1 MVSVLLNTFDAFH
14 EGNRLQNT
22 IWKAQKLTHKKVT
35 ILGADAIYATNK
47 NRSYVTNRAIKT
59 DFKPKGRPGR
69 HKEHKNQLAKMITKE
84 RASRLEGSFGTD
96 KEYFLLNRIKARTK
110 ETEILWIFIGI
121 HTSNALNI
129 GRRMKNVATKA
140 A

>member
-1 MVSVLLNTFDAFH
+1 LKK
-14 EGNRLQNT
+14 T
-22 IWKAQKLTHKKVT
+22 IWKAQKLTNKKVRL
-35 ILGADAIYATNK
+35 LGADAIYATNA
-47 NRSYVTNRAIKT
+47 NRTYVSKRKIKT
-59 DFKPKGRPGR
+59 DFKPKGQPGR
-69 HKEHKNQLAKMITKE
+69 HKAHKTQLAKMITKE

-96 KEYFLLNRIKARTK
+96 KAYFLLNKIKARTK

-129 GRRMKNVATKA
+129 GRRMYNIASIA